1 MARRLIDS
9 GIRGRM
15 LSQSLLTGQRYIEFD
30 FLPGEPARFAGLSRR
45 YPELPTTSTSMER
58 LGQRGEELVDRLAN
72 LPLDQMLEDTRLA
85 LQSLRALVESADLR
99 GAIGGTRR
107 SMHALES
114 ALADTRAT
122 LADLRRLT
130 ATLDAQVQ
138 GTGGETRD
146 AAHRL
151 QQTLERAERTFARF
165 DDVAAGTD
173 EARLRT
179 SETLQELSRTLA
191 ALRNLAEYVQRHPE
205 AFVQGKPVA
214 EEKK

>member
-1 MARRLIDS
+1 MAKRLIDS

-15 LSQSLLTGQRYIEFD
+15 LSQSLLTGQKYIEFD
-30 FLPGEPARFAGLSRR
+30 FLPAEPARFAGLSRR
-45 YPELPTTSTSMER
+45 YPELPTTSTAMER

-72 LPLDQMLEDTRLA
+72 LPLDQMLEDARLA
-85 LQSLRALVESADLR
+85 LQSLRALAESSDLR
-99 GAIGGTRR
+99 GAIGGIRR
-107 SMHALES
+107 SMETLQPT
-114 ALADTRAT
+114 LAETRAT
-122 LADLRRLT
+122 LSEARRLT
-130 ATLDAQVQ
+130 ATLETQVR
-138 GTGGETRD
+138 GTGGETRN

-151 QQTLERAERTFARF
+151 QETLERADQSLARF
-165 DDVAAGTD
+165 DEVAAGTD